1 VSRCIPRL
9 ARFEILIFWE
19 ILASAEAAIVI
30 LRVEKCP
37 RKRSWPFTVAGKPG
51 ARLNAQSFLTLRTNK
66 KTVSADAGLKLL
78 EARPYRYRSFTG
90 CGARRRATNHGTWAI
105 ANSRRGRAALPA
117 PIAIGLIG

>member
-9 ARFEILIFWE
+9 TGYPKKAAWPTSHWLRPIWATPARFEILIFWE

-66 KTVSADAGLKLL
+66 KLSL
-78 EARPYRYRSFTG
+78 RM
-90 CGARRRATNHGTWAI
+90 RA
-105 ANSRRGRAALPA
+105 
-117 PIAIGLIG
+117 